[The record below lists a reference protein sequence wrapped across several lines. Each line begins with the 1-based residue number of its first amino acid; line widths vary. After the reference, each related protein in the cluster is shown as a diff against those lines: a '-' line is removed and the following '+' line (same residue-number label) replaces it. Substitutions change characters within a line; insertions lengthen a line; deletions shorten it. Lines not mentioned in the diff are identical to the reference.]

1 VGWRTGAD
9 QVPVEDLQA
18 GNLAYYPTIPEGIEN
33 CVIGDNFW
41 IVEDDG
47 AVEEAKRWIG
57 NEYLKRWIENGI

>member
-1 VGWRTGAD
+1 MVDG
-9 QVPVEDLQA
+9 VPVEDLQA
-18 GNLAYYPTIPEGIEN
+18 ENLAYYPTIPEGIEN